1 MLNEP
6 VLVDT
11 GPLIA
16 FYSDDDAQHAA
27 CKEQMSLL
35 PVRKA
40 YTCWPVIVEAAY
52 MLRRRPEQ
60 RDDLLESVGNGYLP
74 LLRLRSNDVAQ
85 VRAILTK
92 YHDQDI
98 DLADACLLHLA
109 DRENIGSVLTLDRR
123 HFGILRRVNGEMLKI
138 LPEQG

>member
-1 MLNEP
+1 MLNES

-16 FYSDDDAQHAA
+16 FYNDDDAHHAA
-27 CKEQMSLL
+27 CKEQMSVLA
-35 PVRKA
+35 VGKA

-52 MLRRRPEQ
+52 MLRGRLEQ
-60 RDDLLESVGNGYLP
+60 RDDLLESVGNGSLP
-74 LLRLRSNDVAQ
+74 LFRLRAGDIGP

-92 YHDQDI
+92 YHDQGI

-109 DRENIGSVLTLDRR
+109 DRSCTWLTARISAQ
-123 HFGILRRVNGEMLKI
+123 F
-138 LPEQG
+138 